1 MKTIW
6 EWLGENPSKKEILIY
21 TAIVVGACMML
32 SGCATNS
39 QHAVR
44 LQPPVS
50 HVDMIVQPPV
60 IRGGQRANPN
70 LVPFHPDSI

>member
-6 EWLGENPSKKEILIY
+6 QWLGENPSKKEILIY
-21 TAIVVGACMML
+21 TAIVVVLLTL

-44 LQPPVS
+44 FQPPVS

-60 IRGGQRANPN
+60 LRGGQRSNPN
-70 LVPFHPDSI
+70 SLPFTKDSI

>member
-21 TAIVVGACMML
+21 TTIVVVLLMM
-32 SGCATNS
+32 SGCASNS

-60 IRGGQRANPN
+60 VRGGQRANPN

>member
-6 EWLGENPSKKEILIY
+6 QWLGENPSKKEILIY
-21 TAIVVGACMML
+21 TAIVVVACMML

-39 QHAVR
+39 HHAVR
-44 LQPPVS
+44 FQPPVS

-60 IRGGQRANPN
+60 LRGGQRSNPN
-70 LVPFHPDSI
+70 SLPFTKDSI